1 MYEVG
6 QVLFVLDEER
16 HRIIPVQVVTE
27 TVRKT
32 LDGAQVTYEIVTPA
46 KPDRPV
52 TLDQIKGQVFD
63 QLDELHQLLLANTK
77 AAVDR
82 MVARA
87 ASVAT
92 DTFGAPEPAEEA
104 LTAGA
109 HFPTEEVSDVATVTL
124 PDGTVAKVSL
134 PDAAAPIENGVVQ
147 NGVSM

>member
-32 LDGAQVTYEIVTPA
+32 LVGEQVTYEIIPPA

-52 TLDQIKGQVFD
+52 TLDKIKGKVFD
-63 QLDELHQLLLANTK
+63 QLDELHQLLLNNTK
-77 AAVDR
+77 GAVDR
-82 MVARA
+82 MVTRA
-87 ASVAT
+87 STVAAEAFGGSSPAESPEPETLPAPRT
-92 DTFGAPEPAEEA
+92 DTEDF
-104 LTAGA
+104 T
-109 HFPTEEVSDVATVTL
+109 TVTL

-134 PDAAAPIENGVVQ
+134 PDSIGPIENGVVQ
-147 NGVSM
+147 NGVNM

>member
-16 HRIIPVQVVTE
+16 HRIIPVQVVSE

-32 LDGAQVTYEIVTPA
+32 LTGAEVTYEIVTPA

-52 TLDQIKGQVFD
+52 TLDQIKGRVFD
-63 QLDELHQLLLANTK
+63 QLEELHQLLLANTK

-82 MVARA
+82 MVTRA

-92 DTFGAPEPAEEA
+92 DAFGASAPAEEV
-104 LTAGA
+104 TTGA
-109 HFPTEEVSDVATVTL
+109 HFPTEEPSDVATVTL

-147 NGVSM
+147 NGASM

>member
-32 LDGAQVTYEIVTPA
+32 LVGEQVTYEIITPA

-52 TLDQIKGQVFD
+52 TLDKIKGKVFD
-63 QLDELHQLLLANTK
+63 QLDELHQLLLNNTK
-77 AAVDR
+77 GAVDR
-82 MVARA
+82 MVTRA
-87 ASVAT
+87 STVAAEAFRGQTASE
-92 DTFGAPEPAEEA
+92 APEPETLSMPHNDAE
-104 LTAGA
+104 G
-109 HFPTEEVSDVATVTL
+109 FATVTL

-134 PDAAAPIENGVVQ
+134 PDPIEPIENVVVQ
-147 NGVSM
+147 NGISM